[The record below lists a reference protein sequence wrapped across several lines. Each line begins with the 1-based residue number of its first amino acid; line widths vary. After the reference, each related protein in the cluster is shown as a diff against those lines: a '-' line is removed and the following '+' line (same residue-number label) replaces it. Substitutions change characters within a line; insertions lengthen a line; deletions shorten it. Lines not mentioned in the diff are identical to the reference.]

1 MVGNIEIGVCF
12 WDRMVYLVVNILL
25 MSAGGPVEIGGQFNV
40 YVYNQNMYVTVV
52 FESVEKKIANGEC
65 MSERMS
71 ENYSFP

>member
-1 MVGNIEIGVCF
+1 M
-12 WDRMVYLVVNILL
+12 Y
-25 MSAGGPVEIGGQFNV
+25 

-71 ENYSFP
+71 EN